1 MNIIIIGGVIA
12 GIETA
17 LQARKNSET
26 ASIQIFDRDKDIA
39 HTAYAT
45 HYVAGGKVDG
55 IDQLTLKTPDW
66 FKTRHNIDIH
76 TEHEITKIDYENK
89 EVHGVNLVT
98 NEEFVESFDALVFAN
113 GSVVTVPPV
122 FRDKEFTNVF
132 TIKNVENARR
142 LIDFIK
148 DNQPKTAIVIGTG
161 YIGLGVSE
169 QLTNAGINVKTVD
182 FLEYPMAQLD
192 HDSSVH
198 IANILE
204 SNGVSFH
211 GNEGVVEL
219 ASHNGELDGVIT
231 SQGHKYEAD
240 LFIVA
245 TGVRPNTELAA
256 SIGVEMG
263 VSRAIKV
270 NEKLETNLLGVYAVG
285 DVAEAFHAIS
295 KEPFYLPL
303 ATTAVKMGRV
313 AGDVMTG
320 GDSEFKGVLGTSA
333 VRLFNQTIAS
343 TGWTEETARKH
354 GIEPI
359 VLVTQ
364 KPSVLKIMG
373 GQDILIKAVAH
384 PETEKLLG
392 VQIIGPE
399 GVERRIDVF
408 ATAMYYGATV
418 SDLANIDLAFT
429 PPIST
434 PTDPVMSTG
443 LALAEAIHKAPLL
456 TPEELNEKIDVQ
468 TPFVLI
474 DVRDEEDYEKEHIV
488 SAINMP
494 IDTVR
499 DSLELLHKEDEIIVY
514 CTRGQVAQVAQ
525 DILIN
530 NGFTNVSNLTGGL
543 TNYKVQY
550 DEKLFKSKTSI

>member
-1 MNIIIIGGVIA
+1 MKIIIIGGVIA
-12 GIETA
+12 GIEAA

-39 HTAYAT
+39 HTAFAT
-45 HYVAGGKVDG
+45 HYVAGGIVEN
-55 IDQLTLKTPDW
+55 IDQLTLKTPEW
-66 FKTRHNIDIH
+66 FKQRHNIDVH
-76 TEHEITKIDYENK
+76 TGHEITEIDYENK
-89 EVHGVNLVT
+89 KVHGVKLTT
-98 NEEFVESFDALVFAN
+98 NEEFVESFDALIFAN

-132 TIKNVENARR
+132 TIKNVKNARR
-142 LIDFIK
+142 LLDFIE

-231 SQGHKYEAD
+231 SQGHEYEAD
-240 LFIVA
+240 LYIVA

-270 NEKLETNLLGVYAVG
+270 NKRLETNLPGVYAIG

-313 AGDVMTG
+313 AGDVITG
-320 GDSEFKGVLGTSA
+320 GNMEFKGVLGTSA
-333 VRLFNQTIAS
+333 VRLFDQTIAS
-343 TGWTEETARKH
+343 TGWTEEAARKR
-354 GIEPI
+354 GIDPI

-373 GQDILIKAVAH
+373 GQDILIKAIAH

-392 VQIIGPE
+392 VQLIGPE

-443 LALAEAIHKAPLL
+443 LALAEAIHKATLL
-456 TPEELNEKIDVQ
+456 TPEELNEKVDAQ
-468 TPFVLI
+468 TSFVLI
-474 DVRDEEDYEKEHIV
+474 DVRDKEAFEKEHIV

-499 DSLELLHKEDEIIVY
+499 DSLDSLNKEDEIIVY
-514 CTRGQVAQVAQ
+514 CTGGQSATVAQ

-543 TNYKVQY
+543 SNYKVQY
-550 DEKLFKSKTSI
+550 DDKLVK